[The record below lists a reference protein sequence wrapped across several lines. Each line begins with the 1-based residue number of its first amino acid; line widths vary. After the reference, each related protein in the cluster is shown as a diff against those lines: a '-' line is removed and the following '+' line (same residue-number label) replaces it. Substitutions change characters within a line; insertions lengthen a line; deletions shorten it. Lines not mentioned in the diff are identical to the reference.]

1 MSWRCSRGLGHGRK
15 GKLSHEAAQELVEED
30 ETVVRDRVRSL
41 HTAEGHSSVGHTHRK
56 STHVPARF
64 NIPYNVMKPL
74 SAYGPEASN

>member
-1 MSWRCSRGLGHGRK
+1 MYLTGGAEREEGKKKGFPTKQLDPGSNGGGGLSNRVTRPAK
-15 GKLSHEAAQELVEED
+15 G
-30 ETVVRDRVRSL
+30 L
-41 HTAEGHSSVGHTHRK
+41 HVGHTHRK

>member
-1 MSWRCSRGLGHGRK
+1 MYLTRETGEGEEGKKGFPTKQLDGSSGGGGL
-15 GKLSHEAAQELVEED
+15 SN
-30 ETVVRDRVRSL
+30 RVTRPAKSL
-41 HTAEGHSSVGHTHRK
+41 HVGHTHRK